1 MAGKIEFNIHPFY
14 TNKIKSA
21 YTFDRSLDT
30 AGQGAPGIL
39 IDIDSIVSIGSE
51 VRSVSLPD
59 ITGDPGEQTQ
69 LKFKTLLSLFYQQKQ

>member
-59 ITGDPGEQTQ
+59 ITGDPGERN
-69 LKFKTLLSLFYQQKQ
+69 